1 MYEKISVM
9 AKHLLFTFF
18 DLFIFGGGGFLLIR
32 KSGCAGLGL
41 AILLF
46 CVFPMYASFM
56 EFALTNLPSEFL
68 LRSSFS
74 WRHRCC
80 RALVCSSGVC
90 GRISIPQIAICRRLC
105 PIWEIFSPLSS
116 TPPFLPALLRSQ
128 KISSNGGNKARG
140 DPTAISAAQN
150 GSFSGRS

>member
-32 KSGCAGLGL
+32 KSW
-41 AILLF
+41 LLRAWLSHF
-46 CVFPMYASFM
+46 AFFVCFPCMPSFM

-68 LRSSFS
+68 SRSSFS

-90 GRISIPQIAICRRLC
+90 GRISIPQIAVCRRLC

-116 TPPFLPALLRSQ
+116 TS
-128 KISSNGGNKARG
+128 
-140 DPTAISAAQN
+140 AISAGVAA
-150 GSFSGRS
+150 FTKDKLERRK